1 MNGSVASV
9 IVEFL
14 IFCSAWLRIE
24 KSVENKIIERN
35 RVGKKKKDVC
45 LNWNKVERETKWR
58 EIVKVI
64 CIWFK
69 RKETAKWFDN
79 FF

>member
-35 RVGKKKKDVC
+35 RVGKKKRMFAWIEIK
-45 LNWNKVERETKWR
+45 WKERPNGGKL
-58 EIVKVI
+58 
-64 CIWFK
+64 
-69 RKETAKWFDN
+69 
-79 FF
+79 

>member
-35 RVGKKKKDVC
+35 RVGKKK
-45 LNWNKVERETKWR
+45 RM
-58 EIVKVI
+58 
-64 CIWFK
+64 F
-69 RKETAKWFDN
+69 A
-79 FF
+79 